1 MTGNDP
7 AHVERLA
14 ALLRPVDLL
23 DFVLAIRRWL
33 QEAHEEAAELQPLRK
48 NYRGTWSNNVSFGT
62 DRHQYLL
69 QQAHTLHG
77 DIPELDVDSSFQSVL
92 LKVGRVGVYQFNA
105 PKGPRQ
111 SIGEVSDLRRELL
124 TSAED
129 MSLFGRPYA
138 WLSGREPLL
147 LPWSGTET
155 DGLTESWAGQ
165 GRLQD
170 DNHISW
176 EWLVDLEELAE
187 GSGSRPAPVALVSPL
202 GLTLFDESPPAIPM
216 RPRTEQRRGSAG

>member
-23 DFVLAIRRWL
+23 DFVLCIRRWL
-33 QEAHEEAAELQPLRK
+33 QEAHTEAAELQPLRK
-48 NYRGTWSNNVSFGT
+48 NYRGEWGNNVSFGT

-69 QQAHTLHG
+69 QQAHTLHS
-77 DIPELDVDSSFQSVL
+77 DIPELEADAAFQSVL
-92 LKVGRVGVYQFNA
+92 LKVGRAGVYQFNA
-105 PKGPRQ
+105 PKGPHG
-111 SIGEVSDLRRELL
+111 SLGEVSDLRRELL
-124 TSAED
+124 TSTDD

-155 DGLTESWAGQ
+155 DGLTGSWAGQ
-165 GRLQD
+165 GTLQD

-176 EWLVDLEELAE
+176 AWLVDLEQLAE
-187 GSGSRPAPVALVSPL
+187 GSGGKSTPLALVSPL
-202 GLTLFDESPPAIPM
+202 GPTLFDESPPAIPM